1 MELFDY
7 LSEFKI
13 PQNAFAKKIGVGYV
27 TLNLILHH
35 KSLPKLSTAIK
46 IQKETYGKVSCEDL
60 YNSFSQN
67 KGKKKQS
74 GSAQDG

>member
-1 MELFDY
+1 MDLLTY
-7 LSEFKI
+7 LTDFKI
-13 PQNAFAKKIGVGYV
+13 PQNVFAKKIGIGYV
-27 TLNLILHH
+27 TLNLIIHN
-35 KSLPKLSTAIK
+35 KSLPSLVTALK
-46 IQKETYGKVSCEDL
+46 IERETYGKVSCEDL